1 MSPVTKPLL
10 LFGMLIYLSL
20 PLSSQILPKDRDTLD
35 LYCRSKDWDKLIHK
49 LNRTQKEI
57 KIGAFYPAIRS
68 ELIAYLYE
76 LKAGGANRI
85 QLRKAHMYYA
95 RRCENEEDFNEAIK
109 HYLIAHSYVDDPF
122 CLDSAWTWYVE
133 NPLSVCYN
141 RIGDVENGLYFS
153 ILTEISLEY
162 FGLHE
167 QLSRL
172 YSNQAKLYEEHED
185 HREKLN
191 SYLKGYQLSKKIN
204 YPQGIFANA
213 IGAGESFLYLDSLKL
228 VESFLNEANGQF
240 NGALPKKYEENKIL
254 YHQLAA
260 KFYTK
265 LKQYPLSSRHY
276 LEALGCRS
284 DSTADREYSKLCNE
298 WALMLI
304 ASNQLD
310 KAKELLLK
318 GISNFLPNVLK
329 LESPQDSYAM
339 SKENTFAELFHTSS
353 LYFEKKYH
361 QDSSLK
367 SLENSID
374 YLKLGMLVYNYM
386 QDSIMADKSKLL
398 IVKDTRNMVDQGI
411 RLIWEWQRRQGQ
423 TPITMELARSFFNSS
438 KALLLDEKMRHHA
451 TYNSMTHSDKM
462 RLSALEK
469 EILKIRNQMSLT
481 NLDQRFIQ
489 LHLIKYTQ
497 QYTSLLNNYS
507 VKTSNITYPENYIEY
522 HVQNEGVFT
531 FAKLNQHEYFIRL
544 GEVKLLN
551 DIQSQLSSCFERE
564 GKLDCTE
571 SLRAAYDF
579 LLGPFQQNIP
589 KNLCII
595 PDGSIQLLP
604 FDALVGPDSTYLL
617 EKSIV
622 HFVNRYG
629 EPHTL
634 ASYNDKFCTLH
645 AMRPVYPANS
655 QEEQLLASRGFVGKL
670 KFAEQEVAA
679 LQQIYDQELLID
691 SSQSSD
697 NLLERF
703 KKGELLHYAGHARVS
718 GDSAYLI
725 WSDGQK
731 LGLEELQLYYNPL
744 RMVVLSACET
754 GLGEW
759 QYGEGVRSLGKA
771 FRESGA
777 QSVIMSLWSVNDGST
792 ASIMKNFY
800 EQLHKGVTKDA
811 ALHTAKLEYLQQA
824 DFEKKHPYYWA
835 GFVGYGDMTSI
846 AGGRNWVIYWV
857 IILIL
862 TIVIPFFLSNKK
874 A

>member
-35 LYCRSKDWDKLIHK
+35 LFCRSKDWDKLILK

-57 KIGAFYPAIRS
+57 KIGTFYPAIRS
-68 ELIAYLYE
+68 EITAYLYE

-95 RRCENEEDFNEAIK
+95 RRCGNEEDFNEAIK

-122 CLDSAWTWYVE
+122 CLDSTWAWHVE

-141 RIGDVENGLYFS
+141 RLGDIENGLYFS
-153 ILTEISLEY
+153 ILTELSLDY
-162 FGLHE
+162 FGNFE
-167 QLSRL
+167 NLSRL
-172 YSNQAKLYEEHED
+172 AANQAKLYEGLGNQKEA
-185 HREKLN
+185 LN
-191 SYLKGYQLSKKIN
+191 SYLKGYQSALRIN

-213 IGAGESFLYLDSLKL
+213 IGIGECYLYMDSMKL
-228 VESFLNEANGQF
+228 TEAYLQVALEQF
-240 NGALPKKYEENKIL
+240 MGTPPNKYEENKIL
-254 YHQLAA
+254 FHQLAA
-260 KFYTK
+260 KYYARK
-265 LKQYPLSSRHY
+265 RQYPLASRHF

-284 DSTADREYSKLCNE
+284 DSTSDREYSKLCNE

-304 ASNQLD
+304 ASDQLD
-310 KAKELLLK
+310 KAKEILLK
-318 GISNFLPNVLK
+318 GIRNFIPHVLK
-329 LESPQDSYAM
+329 LESPEDSNAM

-353 LYFEKKYH
+353 LYFEKKYS

-374 YLKLGMLVYNYM
+374 YLKSGMLVYNYM
-386 QDSIMADKSKLL
+386 QDSIMADKSKLQ
-398 IVKDTRNMVDQGI
+398 IIKYNRNLVDRGL

-423 TPITMELARSFFNSS
+423 TPRTMELARIFFNSS
-438 KALLLDEKMRHHA
+438 KALLLDEKMRHHTA
-451 TYNSMTHSDKM
+451 YNSMTTSDKM

-469 EILKIRNQMSLT
+469 EILKIRNQM
-481 NLDQRFIQ
+481 NMENKDQRFIQ

-507 VKTSNITYPENYIEY
+507 VKPSNITYPENYIEY
-522 HVQNEGVFT
+522 HVQNEGVFV
-531 FAKLNQHEYFIRL
+531 FARLNQHEYFMRL
-544 GEVKLLN
+544 GEVKQLN
-551 DIQSQLSSCFERE
+551 EIQSQMFSCFGQK
-564 GKLDCTE
+564 GKQDCTE
-571 SLRAAYDF
+571 SLRTAYDF
-579 LLGPFQQNIP
+579 LFGPLQQNIP

-595 PDGSIQLLP
+595 PDGVIQLIP
-604 FDALVGPDSTYLL
+604 FDALMKPDSHYVIENT
-617 EKSIV
+617 IV
-622 HFVNRYG
+622 HYANRYG
-629 EPHTL
+629 EPL
-634 ASYNDKFCTLH
+634 MKGNYSDKQCKIN
-645 AMRPVYPANS
+645 AMRPAYPES
-655 QEEQLLASRGFVGKL
+655 GQGEQLLATRGFVGKL
-670 KFAEQEVAA
+670 KYADQEVTAI
-679 LQQIYDQELLID
+679 QEIYARDVTID
-691 SSQSSD
+691 SLHHSTALS
-697 NLLERF
+697 ERL

-744 RMVVLSACET
+744 QMVVLSACET

-759 QYGEGVRSLGKA
+759 LYGEGVRSLGKA

-777 QSVIMSLWSVNDGST
+777 QSVIMSLWSVNDAST

-800 EQLHKGVTKDA
+800 EQLHKGVTKDV

-835 GFVGYGDMTSI
+835 GFVGYGDMAI
-846 AGGRNWVIYWV
+846 IGGGINWLWFGAFGFVFLCIFLLKIKSL
-857 IILIL
+857 II
-862 TIVIPFFLSNKK
+862 
-874 A
+874 